1 MKKEGSVRSAFV
13 SVLLFCVFLGLSSGP
28 RAEMQTLPSAEKAV
42 SLFSQRDCLH
52 ASESVDSKERS
63 RPPWRN
69 VQEEGKAAA
78 GKAGGNRLKRQ
89 KDEEMWPKNCFLL
102 ISWNTIRISLP
113 WWQRRLSRLL
123 ISSAGLMG
131 VPEPHRRLLF
141 QRM

>member
-1 MKKEGSVRSAFV
+1 MKKEGSVLSAFV

-28 RAEMQTLPSAEKAV
+28 RAEMQTLPSAENAV

-69 VQEEGKAAA
+69 VQEEGKGAA
-78 GKAGGNRLKRQ
+78 GKAGGNRLKRRRRRRNVAE
-89 KDEEMWPKNCFLL
+89 KLFSFHFLEHNKN
-102 ISWNTIRISLP
+102 LP